1 MLADIERNEE
11 EELLLRDYKDVI
23 KERDKRNRR
32 MLRGS
37 STMVRRNG
45 ATRILRWS
53 EDVETKVYRHEVEM
67 GDGSTNTGER

>member
-45 ATRILRWS
+45 ATRILR
-53 EDVETKVYRHEVEM
+53 
-67 GDGSTNTGER
+67 